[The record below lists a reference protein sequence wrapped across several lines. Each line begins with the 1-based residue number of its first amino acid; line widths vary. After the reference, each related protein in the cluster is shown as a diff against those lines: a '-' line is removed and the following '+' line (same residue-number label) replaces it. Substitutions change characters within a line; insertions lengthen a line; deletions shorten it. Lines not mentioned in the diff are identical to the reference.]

1 MFLGRYEHSIDEKG
15 RMTIPARYRDLIV
28 NGAYIYQGFDQNLI
42 VMSNEPY
49 EQIYQQVNQMNM
61 TDPIA
66 RQLKR
71 HILSNTDW
79 VEVDKSGRILI
90 PQFLRQ
96 AVQIDGTAIVVGVG
110 DYFEIWSPTNWAK
123 QNELI
128 QDVDKNLQRYASYNI
143 SIR

>member
-1 MFLGRYEHSIDEKG
+1 
-15 RMTIPARYRDLIV
+15 LIAI
-28 NGAYIYQGFDQNLI
+28 GAYIYQGFDQNLI
-42 VMSNEPY
+42 VMANEPY
-49 EQIYQQVNQMNM
+49 EQIYQQLNQMNM

-79 VEVDKSGRILI
+79 VEVDKAGRILI

-96 AVQIDGTAIVVGVG
+96 SAQIDGTAIVVGVG
-110 DYFEIWSPTNWAK
+110 DYFEIWSPNNWAK

-128 QDVDKNLQRYASYNI
+128 QDVDTNLQKYASYNI